1 MAEHVRSV
9 QDLLVWQRAMDLV
22 ETCYRLTAD
31 FPQEEKFGLTSQIRR
46 ASTSIPANIAEGFGR
61 WNPADF
67 ARFVAIASGSL
78 RELDTHL
85 LISTRLGYLNTSLA
99 NPTLRKTEELARMLY
114 RIRETVLENA
124 GIKNKSAK
132 P

>member
-9 QDLLVWQRAMDLV
+9 QDLMIWQRAMDLV
-22 ETCYRLTAD
+22 ETCYRLTAG

-67 ARFVAIASGSL
+67 ARFVSIASGSL

-85 LISTRLGYLNTSLA
+85 LISARLGFLNTSLA
-99 NPTLRKTEELARMLY
+99 NSTLRKTEELARMLY
-114 RIRETVLENA
+114 RIRKTVLVNA
-124 GIKNKSAK
+124 GIKNRPTKT
-132 P
+132 